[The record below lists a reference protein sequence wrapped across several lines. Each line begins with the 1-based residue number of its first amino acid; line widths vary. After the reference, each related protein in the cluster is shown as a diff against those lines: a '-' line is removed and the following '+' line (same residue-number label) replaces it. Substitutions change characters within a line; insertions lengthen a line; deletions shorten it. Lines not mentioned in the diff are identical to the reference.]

1 MTYIDRVGHKVV
13 FGFDVKELNK
23 GERLQ
28 YGESLMT
35 HAMTLTGVHEKEV
48 RIICMY
54 EPEEIGYTLS
64 TTQNYC
70 P

>member
-1 MTYIDRVGHKVV
+1 MTCIHRVDHKVV
-13 FGFDVKELNK
+13 FGFDVRELNK

-48 RIICMY
+48 CKIHVKSF
-54 EPEEIGYTLS
+54 EIV
-64 TTQNYC
+64 
-70 P
+70 

>member
-1 MTYIDRVGHKVV
+1 MTCIHRVDHKVV
-13 FGFDVKELNK
+13 FGFDVRELSK

-48 RIICMY
+48 CKIHV
-54 EPEEIGYTLS
+54 
-64 TTQNYC
+64 Q
-70 P
+70 